1 MLRAGLVL
9 LAFLQNAL
17 QATLC
22 LLQVSYAYSQVFLM
36 PVVLDIRHV

>member
-17 QATLC
+17 QSTLC
-22 LLQVSYAYSQVFLM
+22 LFIASQLRLFPSLSYANCA
-36 PVVLDIRHV
+36 